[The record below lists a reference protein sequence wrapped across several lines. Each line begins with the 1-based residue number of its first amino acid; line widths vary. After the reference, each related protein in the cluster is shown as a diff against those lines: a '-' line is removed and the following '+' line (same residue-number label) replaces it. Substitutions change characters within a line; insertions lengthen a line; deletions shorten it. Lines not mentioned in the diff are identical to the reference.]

1 MPLAQME
8 AVADTESG
16 IVVDAG
22 DGTLTCRA
30 HSHRC
35 GSTSAF
41 CNGGEIEAD
50 PRRSWTTSTW

>member
-1 MPLAQME
+1 ME